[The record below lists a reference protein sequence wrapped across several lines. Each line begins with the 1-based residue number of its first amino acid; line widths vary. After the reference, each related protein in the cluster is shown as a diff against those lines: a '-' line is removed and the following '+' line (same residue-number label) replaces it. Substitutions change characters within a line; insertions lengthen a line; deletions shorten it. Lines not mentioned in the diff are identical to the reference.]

1 MELKDIQQS
10 EIRGAMS
17 IYLRL
22 IQRSIRNSFAAAAG
36 FRANFIVSFVTSIGW
51 IGVSFLMIG
60 IVFSNTNT
68 LLHWSRPEAF
78 AVFGLY
84 ELLDGLVSMFFWD
97 GVALVPQLIRDG
109 SMDYIVTKPIDA
121 QFQVS
126 VKQFRLA
133 SISELGT
140 GIIVLIY
147 AFSMGGFHI
156 EALNVFY
163 TVIMVLAAIIIYYS
177 IAIMAVTL
185 NFWFIRLENMSML
198 LMMSVIMARYPL
210 DVFTGIMQK
219 FVFYVLPLAFL
230 ATVPAI
236 VLFNKADP
244 IPWLVGAL
252 FLAAVFFYLSRLIWL
267 AGVKSYS
274 SASS

>member
-1 MELKDIQQS
+1 MNL
-10 EIRGAMS
+10 
-17 IYLRL
+17 YLRL
-22 IQRSIRNSFAAAAG
+22 MGRSIRNSFSAAAG
-36 FRANFIVSFVTSIGW
+36 FRANFIISFLTSIGW
-51 IGVSFLMIG
+51 ISVSFFMIG

-68 LLHWSRPEAF
+68 LLHWSRAEAF

-97 GVALVPQLIRDG
+97 GIALAPQLIRDG
-109 SMDYIVTKPIDA
+109 SMDYIVTKPVDS

-133 SISELGT
+133 SISEIGT
-140 GIIVLIY
+140 GVIVLIY
-147 AFSMGGFHI
+147 AFSIGDFYI
-156 EALNVFY
+156 QAPNVFY
-163 TVIMVLAAIIIYYS
+163 AVLMVLAAVVLYYS

-210 DVFTGIMQK
+210 DVFTGVMQK

-236 VLFNKADP
+236 VLFNKGNP
-244 IPWLVGAL
+244 IPWLLGAVV
-252 FLAAVFFYLSRLIWL
+252 LATIFFCLSRILWL

>member
-1 MELKDIQQS
+1 MNKYLKLV
-10 EIRGAMS
+10 G
-17 IYLRL
+17 
-22 IQRSIRNSFAAAAG
+22 RSIRNSFAAAAG
-36 FRANFIVSFVTSIGW
+36 FRANFIVSFLTSIGW

-68 LLHWSRPEAF
+68 LLHWSQPEAF

-97 GVALVPQLIRDG
+97 GIALVPQLIRDG

-126 VKQFRLA
+126 VKKFRLA

-147 AFSMGGFHI
+147 AFHVGQFQVQSI
-156 EALNVFY
+156 NAFY
-163 TVIMVLAAIIIYYS
+163 AVLMVLSAIIIYYS
-177 IAIMAVTL
+177 IAIVAVTL

-236 VLFNKADP
+236 VLFNKSNP
-244 IPWLVGAL
+244 IPWLLGAL
-252 FLAAVFFYLSRLIWL
+252 FMAVLFFCLSRLIWL